1 MSIVNLTEQYEKN
14 KNLIELVSKKSGED
28 LTKCYQCGKCSA
40 GCPAADAMD
49 YRPNRIIRM
58 IQLGLMDQVLTS
70 RAIWV
75 CATCSTCTARC
86 PRNVDLARL
95 MDTLRIMSYK
105 MGKTSAVKGEVNFH
119 DCFNKSVSRWGR
131 VYELGLVIGLKLGG
145 TGKLLDDAELG
156 LPMFTKGKLD
166 LLPTKIK
173 GVKDIQRIGEAI
185 ERMEGE
191 S

>member
-1 MSIVNLTEQYEKN
+1 MSVINITEQHERN
-14 KNLIELVSKKSGED
+14 KDLIKLVSEKSGED

-40 GCPAADAMD
+40 GCPAAEAMD

-58 IQLGLMDQVLTS
+58 IQLGLIDEVLNS

-105 MGKTSAVKGEVNFH
+105 LGKTAKVKGEVNFH
-119 DCFNKSVSRWGR
+119 DCFNKSVLRWGR
-131 VYELGLVIGLKLGG
+131 VYELGLVVGLKLGG
-145 TGKLLDDAELG
+145 TGQLLDDAELG
-156 LPMFTKGKLD
+156 LPMFMRGKLD
-166 LLPTKIK
+166 LLPPKIK
-173 GVKDIQRIGEAI
+173 GAKDIQKIAEAI
-185 ERMEGE
+185 KRLEGE